1 MIFRQITQQVF
12 VAKEWYCDARKLADA
27 EALSRTVI
35 EKTLGA
41 IKQEQ
46 YKLTKKLK
54 KAQSGRLRAE
64 AGLKNVEKQAEGQ
77 GQKLHVTKINL
88 ATKKQA
94 ILDLKV
100 VLQKAKEETQ
110 LAKEAAEVEK
120 RAAYQ
125 LGMEETQVR
134 IVEELSEVC
143 RDYYSVTWDKVLNV
157 AGVPAD
163 SAWRLPENVFYPP
176 EIREVPVD
184 APKTS
189 EQPAAIPDA
198 IPIAE
203 TTKGPSQVA
212 DQGEEVEGEKG
223 RGKGKGK
230 KPFSKSKDPSK
241 EKVTKAEGHGV
252 DPQAKDVL
260 PSQSEQKEDPP
271 AEVQPLG
278 FFSFFFFSI
287 ILKKSCIL
295 FLLSKTS
302 CLIVL
307 YYLYFLT

>member
-1 MIFRQITQQVF
+1 M
-12 VAKEWYCDARKLADA
+12 AEEWYCDARKLADA
-27 EALSRTVI
+27 EALSRIEI
-35 EKTLGA
+35 EKTLRA

-46 YKLTKKLK
+46 YELTEKLK
-54 KAQSGRLRAE
+54 KAQSGHLSAE
-64 AGLKNVEKQAEGQ
+64 ASLKNAEKQSEDQ
-77 GQKLHVTKINL
+77 GQKLHMTKINL
-88 ATKKQA
+88 AIEKQA
-94 ILDLKV
+94 VLDLKAAM
-100 VLQKAKEETQ
+100 QKAKEETQ
-110 LAKEAAEVEK
+110 LAKEAAEAEK
-120 RAAYQ
+120 KAAYK
-125 LGMEETQVR
+125 LGMEEMQVR
-134 IVEELSEVC
+134 LAVELSEVC

-223 RGKGKGK
+223 RGKGKGQ

-241 EKVTKAEGHGV
+241 EKVAKAEGHGV

-271 AEVQPLG
+271 AEV
-278 FFSFFFFSI
+278 
-287 ILKKSCIL
+287 
-295 FLLSKTS
+295 
-302 CLIVL
+302 
-307 YYLYFLT
+307 